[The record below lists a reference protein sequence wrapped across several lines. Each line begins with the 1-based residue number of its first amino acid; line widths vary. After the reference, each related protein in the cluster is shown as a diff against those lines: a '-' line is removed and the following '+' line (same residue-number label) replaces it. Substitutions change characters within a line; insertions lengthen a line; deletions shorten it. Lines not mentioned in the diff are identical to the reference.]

1 MQKQVDQLGCCR
13 VVANCRIVDPA
24 VVFPAVVFSSLLAL
38 SGLGIAGDIII
49 MKESQRERLRP
60 RSG

>member
-24 VVFPAVVFSSLLAL
+24 VVFSSLLAL
-38 SGLGIAGDIII
+38 SGLGIAGDII